1 MIIYLQML
9 AAPLLPLLCCL
20 LHLAAPYSTGYL
32 PASSAPQP
40 GYHPPKT
47 GYLPASSGYPAPQPS
62 YHAPQPSYTA
72 PKPGY
77 PAPQPGYHPASSL
90 QAEYH
95 SPPCSEYY
103 HAQFPRCS
111 APR

>member
-1 MIIYLQML
+1 MT
-9 AAPLLPLLCCL
+9 LLCCL

-40 GYHPPKT
+40 GYHPPKS
-47 GYLPASSGYPAPQPS
+47 GYLPASSGYHAPQPS
-62 YHAPQPSYTA
+62 YHAP
-72 PKPGY
+72 KPDY
-77 PAPQPGYHPASSL
+77 HAPQPSYHPASSL

>member
-1 MIIYLQML
+1 M
-9 AAPLLPLLCCL
+9 AAPLVTLLCCL

-47 GYLPASSGYPAPQPS
+47 GYLPASSGY
-62 YHAPQPSYTA
+62 HAPQPS
-72 PKPGY
+72 
-77 PAPQPGYHPASSL
+77 YHPASSL